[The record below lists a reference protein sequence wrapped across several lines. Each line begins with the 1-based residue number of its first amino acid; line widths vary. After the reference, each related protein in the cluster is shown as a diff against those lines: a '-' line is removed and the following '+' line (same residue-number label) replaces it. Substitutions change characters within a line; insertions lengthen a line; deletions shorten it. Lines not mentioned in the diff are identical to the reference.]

1 MPSFDVSLIGRN
13 SIKTE
18 EVLTMKRTTPFVI
31 TISRQLGSGGAYIG
45 QQLAKKLNIYYADR
59 EILSKAA
66 KELRVLDEDLESRDE
81 KLLSYW
87 GSFLHINGF
96 ATEYH
101 VPPQMNF
108 PFDREIYD
116 AEANAIE
123 HIARESSSVIM
134 GRCGFHVL
142 REHSNRIN
150 LFFHADDAFRS
161 KRVQELYKVSEKA
174 ALEMIE
180 KSDRDRAHYI
190 ETFTGKKWID
200 ARYFDLTLNTGKL
213 GLDKSVEVILNYLE
227 SV

>member
-18 EVLTMKRTTPFVI
+18 EVLTMKQTTPFVI

-81 KLLSYW
+81 KLLSFW

-123 HIARESSSVIM
+123 HIAMESSSVIM

-142 REHSNRIN
+142 REHSNRIS
-150 LFFHADDAFRS
+150 LFFHADAAFRS

-213 GLDKSVEVILNYLE
+213 GLDKSVEFILNYLE

>member
-1 MPSFDVSLIGRN
+1 
-13 SIKTE
+13 
-18 EVLTMKRTTPFVI
+18 MKKATPFVI

-81 KLLSYW
+81 KLLSFW

-116 AEANAIE
+116 VEANVIE
-123 HIARESSSVIM
+123 HIAREDSSVIM

-142 REHSNRIN
+142 REYSNRIS
-150 LFFHADDAFRS
+150 LFFHADVAFRS

-190 ETFTGKKWID
+190 ETFTGKKWTD

-213 GLDKSVEVILNYLE
+213 GLDKSVEFILNYLE